1 MHQNEKEV
9 VWQCIQA
16 TKYGIKNC
24 PESKAVP
31 EKTIENAFVDSY
43 RRTCEGNQDILKE
56 AMKRLEDVLEPDI
69 YKKELQQLNRDV
81 KKAEEKLDGLID
93 LRLEKTI
100 TKDAYEEKYKKMD
113 REIEALKERRAQ
125 LKRDFSEREDKEER
139 LAKFHQMLKNN
150 EILDEFDPDIFLSI
164 VDYVMVGGYNK
175 EGVAK
180 PDQLCFIYKTGIK
193 DGRDAKDFDLPERK
207 NRRKKRQSK
216 NDSEENQTPVE
227 RLSVIKNIIS
237 SKTQA
242 CRTRLVDFQPC
253 SENVSMNSQP
263 SSGDTRREYC
273 VATTKNIQESLIF
286 STSSPISALRE
297 IWMETPKKSLKTSS
311 KWRYGYIWYW

>member
-1 MHQNEKEV
+1 
-9 VWQCIQA
+9 
-16 TKYGIKNC
+16 
-24 PESKAVP
+24 
-31 EKTIENAFVDSY
+31 
-43 RRTCEGNQDILKE
+43 
-56 AMKRLEDVLEPDI
+56 
-69 YKKELQQLNRDV
+69 
-81 KKAEEKLDGLID
+81 
-93 LRLEKTI
+93 
-100 TKDAYEEKYKKMD
+100 
-113 REIEALKERRAQ
+113 
-125 LKRDFSEREDKEER
+125 
-139 LAKFHQMLKNN
+139 MLKNN

-286 STSSPISALRE
+286 STSSPISASRE